1 MASSSVPTQKKIF
14 FMVSAD
20 LDGERLDKAI
30 AASCDEISRTLA
42 RKVIGAGGVRI
53 NGRRVR
59 AASRS
64 MARGDRVDIG
74 LAPGMLSTKP
84 RFSLKVV
91 GEGEGWCVV
100 HKMAGQHVQG
110 TAVGDVGTIERLVSM
125 RERERIQTE
134 HRRQKMTVHLVH
146 RLDAAASGLLVVATN
161 AEAAAVLSEQVR
173 TGRMKR
179 VYMALVEG
187 RPPKPE
193 GIIAL
198 PLRSGGNQRTVVDEA
213 EGKPSTTHYRVKSL
227 YGAQKLALV
236 EAELETGRTHQIRV
250 HLAHAVAPIVG
261 DALYG
266 SQTPDTRLRLHACQL
281 HFADPVTG
289 EERAFEALPN
299 RSFYSISRGPEAAG
313 DPGPRP

>member
-1 MASSSVPTQKKIF
+1 MPSSSAPSQKKFF
-14 FMVSAD
+14 FMVSDA

-53 NGRRVR
+53 NGKRVR

-64 MARGDRVDIG
+64 MARGDRVDVG
-74 LAPGMLSTKP
+74 VAPGMLNAGS

-100 HKMAGQHVQG
+100 HKTAGQHVQG
-110 TAVGDVGTIERLVSM
+110 TAVGDAGTIERLVTL
-125 RERERIQTE
+125 REKERNQAE
-134 HRRQKMTVHLVH
+134 HRRQKSTVHLVH

-161 AEAAAVLSEQVR
+161 AESAAVLSEQVR

-187 RPPKPE
+187 RPSLPE
-193 GIIAL
+193 GTLAF
-198 PLRSGGNQRTVVDEA
+198 PLRSGGNQRTVVDEKD
-213 EGKPSTTHYRVKSL
+213 GKPSTTHYRVKAV
-227 YGAQKLALV
+227 YGPKDWSLV

-261 DALYG
+261 DDFYG
-266 SQTPDTRLRLHACQL
+266 SQFPNTRLRLHACRL
-281 HFADPVTG
+281 HFDDPVTG
-289 EERAFEALPN
+289 EEQMFEASPS
-299 RSFYSISRGPEAAG
+299 RSFFSFNRGSEAGG
-313 DPGPRP
+313 DPDPRP